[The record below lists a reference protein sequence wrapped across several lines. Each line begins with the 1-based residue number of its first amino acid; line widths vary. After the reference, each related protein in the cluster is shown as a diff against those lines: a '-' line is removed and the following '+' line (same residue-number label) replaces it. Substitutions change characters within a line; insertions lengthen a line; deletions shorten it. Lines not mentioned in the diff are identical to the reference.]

1 MVRWMMGLV
10 ALVLVA
16 LPQAALAE
24 TGFLDRTIKVDGKD
38 YAYQVYVPRKP
49 IEGKKPV
56 ILALH
61 GGGERGSDG
70 LIQTEVG
77 LAGAIRRNPERWPA
91 IVVFP
96 QTPKDTLWMGASV
109 KVAMA
114 ALAQAEREFRTDPD
128 RVYLAGLSLG
138 GNGVLRLAYEQ
149 PERFAAVVP
158 VCPFVGTFMG
168 LPPIAT
174 VPAGGDAYAAL
185 ATRIAGVPIW
195 LVHGDADVVVPVE
208 HSRNLVAALKALN
221 APVTYKELAGVNHN
235 AWDPGFGDE
244 ALPTW
249 LFQQRRGQKN

>member
-1 MVRWMMGLV
+1 MVRWMMGLL

-16 LPQAALAE
+16 LPHAALAE

-77 LAGAIRRNPERWPA
+77 LASAIRRNPERWPA

-96 QTPKDTLWMGASV
+96 QTPKDTIWMGPSA

-114 ALAQAEREFRTDPD
+114 ALAQAEKEFRTDPD

-168 LPPIAT
+168 LPPIASA
-174 VPAGGDAYAAL
+174 PAGEDSYAAL
-185 ATRIAGVPIW
+185 AKRIAGVPIW
-195 LVHGDADVVVPVE
+195 LIHGDADVVVPVE

-235 AWDPGFGDE
+235 AWDPGFRDE
-244 ALPTW
+244 ALPAW
-249 LFQQRRGQKN
+249 LFQQRRKR